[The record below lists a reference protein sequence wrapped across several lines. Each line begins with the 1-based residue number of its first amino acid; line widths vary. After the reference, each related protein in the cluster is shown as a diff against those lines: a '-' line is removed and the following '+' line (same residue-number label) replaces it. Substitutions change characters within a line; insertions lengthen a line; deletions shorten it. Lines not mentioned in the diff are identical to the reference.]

1 MAPPVTQAPLL
12 DLNMLIL
19 VQMQVARLGAG
30 LAWKSIGWV
39 AALVVLARLPDLKAK
54 TTQAKGALMLAC

>member
-1 MAPPVTQAPLL
+1 
-12 DLNMLIL
+12 MLIL